1 MTKRRPD
8 GDRLHSQITEA
19 EARLAEL
26 DKERAA
32 LVCKLSQFWEE
43 LAESEASRSGPPVTS
58 PGEPPRSKHGKVS
71 LFRSLFTGRVDLFPR
86 L

>member
-1 MTKRRPD
+1 
-8 GDRLHSQITEA
+8 
-19 EARLAEL
+19 L